1 MGANTTSRR
10 VRPARGYVVAG
21 RVAADQLRGGR
32 PVVAD
37 VSTAWLPHVRGR
49 GSVARECGVPIH
61 IVVENGHVTLEGF
74 VSTEMQKNIA
84 GIQAN
89 SVSGTFSVTNN
100 LRIDDRK

>member
-37 VSTAWLPHVRGR
+37 ASTAWLSHVRGR

-61 IVVENGHVTLEGF
+61 VVVEAAVAVLGWQRRRALMRQYG
-74 VSTEMQKNIA
+74 
-84 GIQAN
+84 
-89 SVSGTFSVTNN
+89 SGLSIF
-100 LRIDDRK
+100 DDLTAEFCPTVGA